1 MLYVTIT
8 LLYGYS
14 SSENVLSKKKKSEN
28 VQFIV
33 KKSEN
38 VQFR

>member
-14 SSENVLSKKKKSEN
+14 SSENV
-28 VQFIV
+28 QFIV